1 MRSYATENNSIVLN
15 ATGSKQVSKGQNSVN
30 IYGNKVVINGK
41 SIAFDGIISLSSIT
55 IGSQKLD
62 DMIYA
67 MIDEKLN
74 SP

>member
-1 MRSYATENNSIVLN
+1 MSNESNT
-15 ATGSKQVSKGQNSVN
+15 VN

-67 MIDEKLN
+67 MIEEKLN